1 MELREKLAH
10 FSRDNIALFDCDGEC
25 PDEVAIKAEAGIDIR
40 SPDYCNYCFANKILA
55 LIREAGYAKLS
66 DDQSLPE
73 LPPPVNL
80 DYREGYLKSH
90 EDKLQAGFRRVEL

>member
-10 FSRDNIALFDCDGEC
+10 FSRDNIALFDCKGDC

-55 LIREAGYAKLS
+55 LIKEDGYVKLA
-66 DDQSLPE
+66 DDQSLPRYE
-73 LPPPVNL
+73 LPDKPL
-80 DYREGYLKSH
+80 AESEWWQEGR
-90 EDKLQAGFRRVEL
+90 D